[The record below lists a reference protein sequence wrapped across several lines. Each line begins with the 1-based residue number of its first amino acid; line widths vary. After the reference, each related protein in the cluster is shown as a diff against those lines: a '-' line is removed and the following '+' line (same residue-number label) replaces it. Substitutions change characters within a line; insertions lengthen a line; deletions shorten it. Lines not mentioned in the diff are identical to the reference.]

1 MTRDATFP
9 AWALTRHVIACI
21 LARTLNAKGVNS
33 VRSLCSKEVLM
44 SVSNVSMPGDAPQRN
59 PSPLWLLVPL
69 ILLALVAGA
78 LGAFAS
84 QTIKP
89 IVKPAY
95 FQLFFSSVIVMKVWL
110 ATAAVILAVL
120 QVITATRIYG
130 LLRLPPEGRFYN
142 FMHRTTGFLAIGLSL
157 PVAYHCIFL
166 LGYASISDTRTL
178 IHAILGT
185 FVYGVFVAKV
195 FVVVFPS
202 RFGGW
207 VLPILGSLL
216 FTILLGLWVTS
227 SLWFFSTFGVFF

>member
-1 MTRDATFP
+1 MA
-9 AWALTRHVIACI
+9 
-21 LARTLNAKGVNS
+21 
-33 VRSLCSKEVLM
+33 
-44 SVSNVSMPGDAPQRN
+44 VSMPSGSTPQRS
-59 PSPLWLLVPL
+59 PSAFWLLIPL

-89 IVKPAY
+89 IEKPAY
-95 FQLFFSSVIVMKVWL
+95 FQLFFSSVIAMKVWL
-110 ATAAVILAVL
+110 TTAAVILAVL

-227 SLWFFSTFGVFF
+227 SLWFFSNAGVFL

>member
-1 MTRDATFP
+1 
-9 AWALTRHVIACI
+9 
-21 LARTLNAKGVNS
+21 
-33 VRSLCSKEVLM
+33 M
-44 SVSNVSMPGDAPQRN
+44 SVSNVSMPGGAAPQRS

-95 FQLFFSSVIVMKVWL
+95 FQLFFSSVITMKVWL
-110 ATAAVILAVL
+110 TTAAVILAVL
-120 QVITATRIYG
+120 QVITATRIYHI
-130 LLRLPPEGRFYN
+130 LRFPPEGRFYN
-142 FMHRTTGFLAIGLSL
+142 FMHRTTGFLAIGFSL

-166 LGYASISDTRTL
+166 LGYASVSDTRTL

-202 RFGGW
+202 RFGAW

-227 SLWFFSTFGVFF
+227 SLWFFSTVGVGL

>member
-1 MTRDATFP
+1 
-9 AWALTRHVIACI
+9 
-21 LARTLNAKGVNS
+21 
-33 VRSLCSKEVLM
+33 M
-44 SVSNVSMPGDAPQRN
+44 SVSNVSMPGGVAPQRRPN
-59 PSPLWLLVPL
+59 ALWLLVPL

-89 IVKPAY
+89 IEKPAY

-110 ATAAVILAVL
+110 TTAAVILAVL
-120 QVITATRIYG
+120 QVITATRIYEK
-130 LLRLPPEGRFYN
+130 LHFPPEGRFYN

-157 PVAYHCIFL
+157 PVAYHCVFL

-227 SLWFFSTFGVFF
+227 SLWFFSNAGVFL